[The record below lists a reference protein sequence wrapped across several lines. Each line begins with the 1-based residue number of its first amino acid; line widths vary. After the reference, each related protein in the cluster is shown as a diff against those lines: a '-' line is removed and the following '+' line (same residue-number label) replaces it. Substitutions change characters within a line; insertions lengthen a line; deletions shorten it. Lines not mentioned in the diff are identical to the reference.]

1 MSVFMI
7 KKLTKMICGLRYNF
21 LIASEGRNTHLPMKV
36 DFLITTNCSFFSFLL
51 FNWI

>member
-36 DFLITTNCSFFSFLL
+36 DFFNNYQLFILQFF
-51 FNWI
+51 IV